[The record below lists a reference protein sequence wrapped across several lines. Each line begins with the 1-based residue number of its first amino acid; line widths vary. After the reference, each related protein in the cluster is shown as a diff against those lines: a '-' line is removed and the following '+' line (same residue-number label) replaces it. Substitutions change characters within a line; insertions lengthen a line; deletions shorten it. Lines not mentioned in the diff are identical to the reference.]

1 MILRMETLTTLL
13 LFLVI
18 LLAGCSGCG
27 QKTAKEFADPYNQ
40 SAFGPVPANSRMPA
54 SELPPFEEPSFERLI
69 EQFKIDVAENKGD
82 PEMLK
87 RKKEAIANPDLLW
100 DAPLFKVPLTIAPAD
115 FRERPEYKQTGPGR
129 VLVLTTLG
137 REASDLRDFS
147 GKVFYTTKEQEERMD
162 ALWKNWKGDQGLAY
176 YRKRAAIMYEGID
189 TINVAKHLSRIG
201 GGDRAL
207 IGIEYAERA
216 MLADP
221 NSVEAMRVWAECHP
235 YEQGQ
240 RLEAY
245 QALLLKFP
253 HAAFAHEKIAWEYYH
268 IQKDPEAA
276 LIHMEKAVHLDSRIA
291 KKNELLWKC
300 YFDLGKWEQA
310 VAAYQGMDYFVSE
323 FVSMYPDPR
332 LLIAQD
338 EIRKQRK
345 GYSLREIPLEE
356 DDR

>member
-1 MILRMETLTTLL
+1 MKLRIETLTL
-13 LFLVI
+13 LFMMSVI
-18 LLAGCSGCG
+18 LLAGCSGCM
-27 QKTAKEFADPYNQ
+27 QKTAKEFAAPYNQ
-40 SAFGPVPANSRMPA
+40 SAFGPVAANSRIPA
-54 SELPPFEEPSFERLI
+54 TELPPFEEPSFERLI

-100 DAPLFKVPLTIAPAD
+100 DDPRFKVPTIITPAD
-115 FRERPEYKQTGPGR
+115 LERPEYKQTGPGR
-129 VLVLTTLG
+129 VIVLTTLG
-137 REASDLRDFS
+137 REQSDLRNFS

-176 YRKRAAIMYEGID
+176 YRKRAAIKYEGID
-189 TINVAKHLSRIG
+189 TLSAAKNLTGYS
-201 GGDRAL
+201 GDQAL
-207 IGIEYAERA
+207 LGIEYAERV

-253 HAAFAHEKIAWEYYH
+253 HAAFAHEEIAEEYYR
-268 IQKDPEAA
+268 QKDPVNA
-276 LIHMEKAVHLDSRIA
+276 LIHIEKAVRLDSRIA
-291 KKNELLWKC
+291 KKNELLWQC
-300 YFDLGKWEQA
+300 YYVLGKWEQA
-310 VAAYQGMDYFVSE
+310 VAAHQGMDYIVADF
-323 FVSMYPDPR
+323 YTNRGLR

-338 EIRKQRK
+338 KIHKQRK
-345 GYSLREIPLEE
+345 GYSLLEIPLEE